1 MSEFPESG
9 DNFVVLKPWRILQG
23 SAWHDWQRDA
33 LRAQIAASEAAGE
46 PFAARRLRGA
56 LDRLKAAGPARIT
69 PGEDVDA
76 AGLMPR
82 A

>member
-9 DNFVVLKPWRILQG
+9 DNFVVLNTWRVLQG

-56 LDRLKAAGPARIT
+56 LDRLKAAGPQPVET
-69 PGEDVDA
+69 EEDA
-76 AGLMPR
+76 SR
-82 A
+82 S